1 MHVLMRWQSHS
12 KKHLW
17 LLVHEV
23 CDSLKNLIALAG
35 DGNLTNHNY
44 LSRHSEVEGPNGGNE
59 AWHDEGD
66 DQTLEHVQEQFAR
79 IAHIAGR
86 QKSYKLLFMYA
97 GNYLACLDV

>member
-1 MHVLMRWQSHS
+1 MHEMSIDL
-12 KKHLW
+12 
-17 LLVHEV
+17 EEE
-23 CDSLKNLIALAG
+23 DS
-35 DGNLTNHNY
+35 LTNHIY

-59 AWHDEGD
+59 TWHDEGN

-86 QKSYKLLFMYA
+86 QKSYKVLFMYA